1 MNAVDPRSV
10 RDYLAGLE
18 LADAFELEELRRIP
32 MALKRRQIWSLM
44 TSADR
49 LQAGAEREAE
59 VTEVR
64 ERWRRIRPA
73 FP

>member
-64 ERWRRIRPA
+64 ERWRRIRRA